1 MWCKQGNSGKDRR
14 LNNEQWSRIEQVTLA
29 RACIESP
36 GPGHVLCG
44 NTAWSHSGSQY
55 TSAPG
60 EESWGRWAGTLGNSD
75 KTLWLFMEMSHGMK
89 HTMFFCVWVSV
100 SGRRTVRQRSYYLPI
115 SIFII
120 TDTIDM
126 CGTRQCLAPQAS
138 LIR

>member
-1 MWCKQGNSGKDRR
+1 MWCKQRNSGKDRR

-36 GPGHVLCG
+36 GPVMFYVGTRPGHTPG
-44 NTAWSHSGSQY
+44 HN

-100 SGRRTVRQRSYYLPI
+100 SGSRTVRQRAIIYQSPYL
-115 SIFII
+115 
-120 TDTIDM
+120 
-126 CGTRQCLAPQAS
+126 
-138 LIR
+138 